1 MPESA
6 EDLFKKAEGKL
17 NKILFKD
24 FEGAYENFLKAGA
37 QYKLDKNYDKAGE
50 SYMRAGDVSVKLK
63 NPHDAAES
71 YSNAANCYKKTNM
84 KQAGIMLQA
93 AIEVN
98 IENNRLGAAARL
110 EKDFAEALEA
120 DENKEEA
127 INHYRKAIQYFEAE
141 DQTQSATGCFVK
153 IGKIYGELDK
163 FEEAIEIYE
172 MLGNKCV
179 DSPLKFQAKEHFLR
193 ATLCRL
199 ALISNDN
206 REEAGEMAQDMVT
219 QYETIDIYLK
229 NTRESEFL
237 HLVTES
243 VCEGDIDKF
252 DLAYSLLQEL
262 RMLDDWKKH
271 VLRVIQEK
279 FEDTK

>member
-1 MPESA
+1 MSA
-6 EDLFKKAEGKL
+6 EDFFKKAEGKL
-17 NKILFKD
+17 NKLLFKD

-50 SYMRAGDVSVKLK
+50 SYMRAGDVAVKLK
-63 NPHDAAES
+63 NPGDSAEC
-71 YSNAANCYKKTNM
+71 YSNSATCYKKTNM
-84 KQAGIMLQA
+84 TQAGVMLQA
-93 AIEVN
+93 AIAVN

-127 INHYRKAIQYFEAE
+127 VSHYRKAMQYFEAE
-141 DQTQSATGCFVK
+141 DQVQSATGCLAK
-153 IGKIYGELDK
+153 IGKIYGEIDK
-163 FEEAIEIYE
+163 FAEAIEIYE
-172 MLGNKCV
+172 TLGNKCV

-193 ATLCRL
+193 ATICRL

-206 REEAGEMAQDMVT
+206 REEAGEEVQDTVT

-237 HLVTES
+237 HLVTEA
-243 VCEGDIDKF
+243 VCEGDVDKF
-252 DLAYSLLQEL
+252 DLALSLLEEL
-262 RMLDDWKKH
+262 RMLDPWKTH
-271 VLRVIQEK
+271 VLRVIQQK
-279 FEDTK
+279 FDDTK